1 LGRCVS
7 ADAAAV
13 LAAALDLGLLRTFAA
28 ADAALALV
36 TSLFPAIFNHPL
48 SGSLLTGNRWVSNR
62 TISNARLICQAL
74 IKRACRIKRR
84 LVEFLGGYPAD
95 KLIVPPA
102 KRAALTLG
110 GYLAA
115 VRSDRGLS
123 LRQVEEMTG
132 KEVSN
137 AYLSQLENDKVK
149 QPSPN
154 ILHALSA
161 TYDIDYIGLMERAG
175 YLAPQQSSA
184 PVKRHG
190 RAATFAEIDLTIDEE
205 AELLRFL
212 KFMRSEKK

>member
-1 LGRCVS
+1 MS
-7 ADAAAV
+7 
-13 LAAALDLGLLRTFAA
+13 
-28 ADAALALV
+28 
-36 TSLFPAIFNHPL
+36 
-48 SGSLLTGNRWVSNR
+48 SGIR
-62 TISNARLICQAL
+62 ARLRYQAR
-74 IKRACRIKRR
+74 RARISYVHN
-84 LVEFLGGYPAD
+84 LST
-95 KLIVPPA
+95 LIVPDP
-102 KRAALTLG
+102 KKQALTLG

-123 LRQVEEMTG
+123 LRQVEELTG

-154 ILHALSA
+154 ILHALSD

-175 YLAPQQSSA
+175 YLAPQQSSVS
-184 PVKRHG
+184 PKRHG
-190 RAATFAEIDLTIDEE
+190 RAATFAEIDLTSDEE

>member
-1 LGRCVS
+1 MP
-7 ADAAAV
+7 DEKK
-13 LAAALDLGLLRTFAA
+13 
-28 ADAALALV
+28 
-36 TSLFPAIFNHPL
+36 
-48 SGSLLTGNRWVSNR
+48 
-62 TISNARLICQAL
+62 Q
-74 IKRACRIKRR
+74 
-84 LVEFLGGYPAD
+84 
-95 KLIVPPA
+95 
-102 KRAALTLG
+102 ALTLG

-161 TYDIDYIGLMERAG
+161 TYAIDYIGLMERAG
-175 YLAPQQSSA
+175 YLTQQQATAPA
-184 PVKRHG
+184 KRHG
-190 RAATFAEIDLTIDEE
+190 RAATFAEIDLTTDEE